1 MLDLSQDTETDLPSL
16 TFREAEVL
24 EYLWDGY
31 HQNQIAQILGV
42 TYRTVKA
49 HLASARDKYGAQN
62 NEQLVRL
69 VTMQMPQPEDTD
81 RGRTHDGQ
89 EMTRHSNMIAQDN
102 ENR

>member
-1 MLDLSQDTETDLPSL
+1 MTNENEPDLPSL
-16 TFREAEVL
+16 TLRESEVL

-49 HLASARDKYGAQN
+49 HLASAREKYRAQN

-81 RGRTHDGQ
+81 RGRTHDERQ
-89 EMTRHSNMIAQDN
+89 EMTSS
-102 ENR
+102 